1 MYVEVGGTAM
11 AVQVAP
17 ESSWN
22 ENAKAAAEKL
32 TQYGFE
38 VVVYTGELRHNQEG
52 VTGTSVAGTTV
63 RQTIFISSELDID
76 GMETAYH
83 EAFHA
88 TRNGKFAKYHGEI
101 ANIIASNVDTESASF
116 EQFVSVIA
124 DLYAY
129 TVSDVSAAKFKAEII
144 EEFYAWYVGKAYASN
159 GGEMQAYM
167 AQFSDMESIKQQID
181 GVYAQMEAN
190 ADKALPGLL
199 EGDMEYVAP
208 AEAAT
213 AAKKKG
219 QQYSSQETDLD
230 SNAHPYAYNTLISKP
245 DMVVTT
251 VNGNVPK
258 NRADVVYQAK
268 QNAAK
273 VGTFDPKTGSVSVY
287 VDDVGAEVVLAT
299 NGLKHS
305 LDRRFGVNAPVVLRA
320 GEILH
325 NSIRINEMTPKKED
339 ASESY
344 ILIGTARNENGDM
357 YIVRSVINRFSNEL
371 ASMDVLYAINAK
383 KEPAA
388 LLPRLTENSA
398 IRTDSSENRPS
409 SMLPGFQGPVTDS
422 TISIAELLDLV
433 NKYFPDIL
441 PEDVLKHY
449 GYDARPEGD
458 LGKDALYSGH
468 ETDYSNRSLLANAF
482 EGITQNSNEYKLIQE
497 YKGRIKILNE
507 YEEKLAKLNAEIR
520 KLTFG
525 TEGGRDSKKLKELQT
540 EAKKV
545 AENINRNDKKLLSLE
560 ASEPLRKVIERE
572 RKKEAQK
579 TKEHVKEIQ
588 QNKKARAER
597 TELRHKIRKAIR
609 DLDKL
614 LKRGNKK
621 LNVKE
626 DLQPVVTKA
635 LQAAEILFTDN
646 YGTYD
651 MLRNGLGVDLSDS
664 EEALVKTCTQMLKDL
679 DKMPTDGYDNWQA
692 RQEAENRLRNKMSK
706 LNEATLNRVIN
717 SLTAEQKAYVDE
729 MQEYLSDVMGVSA
742 TPDQWDSGRSQ
753 EYLHK

>member
-1 MYVEVGGTAM
+1 MVANAMSKMLADGKVMERLNELKAQDADLAQKLWEGLKKLLNKFFRIAEKESALFHDAADLMEMKEAFEQLQNMFAEALVEASENYQLAITAAEGQTIEATEQHSSQETDIDTDADSDYDSAKKETEQEDKTNVRREEVSHRVNAESSRRVGKENSGGEGSARESCERRIKEILRKKASSRGKKSASGRGRVELRETRESFENRSRRDGLMYVEVGGTAM

-101 ANIIASNVDTESASF
+101 ANIIASNVDIESASF

-458 LGKDALYSGH
+458 LGKDTLYSGH

-482 EGITQNSNEYKLIQE
+482 EGITQNRDGFFLDKIGGFSI
-497 YKGRIKILNE
+497 IKE
-507 YEEKLAKLNAEIR
+507 
-520 KLTFG
+520 
-525 TEGGRDSKKLKELQT
+525 
-540 EAKKV
+540 
-545 AENINRNDKKLLSLE
+545 
-560 ASEPLRKVIERE
+560 
-572 RKKEAQK
+572 
-579 TKEHVKEIQ
+579 
-588 QNKKARAER
+588 
-597 TELRHKIRKAIR
+597 KIRE
-609 DLDKL
+609 
-614 LKRGNKK
+614 
-621 LNVKE
+621 V
-626 DLQPVVTKA
+626 
-635 LQAAEILFTDN
+635 N
-646 YGTYD
+646 YG
-651 MLRNGLGVDLSDS
+651 
-664 EEALVKTCTQMLKDL
+664 
-679 DKMPTDGYDNWQA
+679 
-692 RQEAENRLRNKMSK
+692 
-706 LNEATLNRVIN
+706 
-717 SLTAEQKAYVDE
+717 
-729 MQEYLSDVMGVSA
+729 
-742 TPDQWDSGRSQ
+742 
-753 EYLHK
+753 